1 MSHPAQIVPL
11 ARCEFAALSHGSS
24 NGSRRLHAYANVA
37 FLLRAVIGVW
47 LYAWVSGCATPP
59 NPTAFA
65 DASHSLA
72 ASVRAVGAEVHDQLE
87 ASAATKDDASLFERH
102 WAARN
107 NALKAASCYSQ
118 SLVKVF
124 AESHASQPAA
134 LSRSLQTL
142 ARALGVGGKLDPVSA
157 TIIETSS
164 WTGAGQSVEVGAG
177 VLAATADTIAF
188 IQAQIALVHASRTLE
203 EALIRAQP
211 VIERMAALIISDT
224 HDLEKIIRAS
234 AVRQRLALTDEFNDA
249 LAFSQS
255 LDRRRDE
262 IRRLS
267 YSELRT
273 SDLEELSRI
282 DTLKAS
288 VAADL
293 APYSSSSASIN
304 QRESDALD
312 AIRSTRGAIE
322 TWADAHRSL
331 AQTASADQ
339 PPDTAQLI
347 EAIAQLNTLIVRM
360 RDH

>member
-1 MSHPAQIVPL
+1 MLHSNQQLPL
-11 ARCEFAALSHGSS
+11 ALTDSRARFRARAAAMHW
-24 NGSRRLHAYANVA
+24 LHAHGDLA

-65 DASHSLA
+65 DATHSLA
-72 ASVRAVGAEVHDQLE
+72 ASVRAVGAEVQDQLE
-87 ASAATKDDASLFERH
+87 ATAATKDDASLFEHH

-107 NALKAASCYSQ
+107 DALNAASNYSQ
-118 SLVKVF
+118 SLVTVF
-124 AESHASQPAA
+124 AEAHPSQPAA

-157 TIIETSS
+157 TIIQTSS
-164 WTGAGQSVEVGAG
+164 WTGVGQSVEVGAG

-203 EALIRAQP
+203 EALTRAQP
-211 VIERMAALIISDT
+211 VIERVAALIISDT

-234 AVRQRLALTDEFNDA
+234 AARRRLALTEEFNDA

-267 YSELRT
+267 YSELRP
-273 SDLEELSRI
+273 SDLEELARI
-282 DTLKAS
+282 DILKAS
-288 VAADL
+288 VSADL
-293 APYSSSSASIN
+293 APYSSSTAFIN
-304 QRESDALD
+304 QKESDALG

-322 TWADAHRSL
+322 SWADAHRSL
-331 AQTASADQ
+331 AQTASTNQ
-339 PPDTAQLI
+339 PPDTTQLI